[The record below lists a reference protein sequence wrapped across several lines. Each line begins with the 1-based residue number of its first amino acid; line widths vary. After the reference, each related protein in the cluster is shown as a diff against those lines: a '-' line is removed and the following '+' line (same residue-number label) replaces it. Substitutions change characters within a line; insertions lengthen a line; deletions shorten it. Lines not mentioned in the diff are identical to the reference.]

1 MSLSAKESYELRI
14 MAYVFPSMPGR
25 IHLELSK
32 QRLAQVAMRAY
43 WPLRIAGLDYL
54 LAPVILWAATD

>member
-1 MSLSAKESYELRI
+1 MSFGAKEFCERRS
-14 MAYVFPSMPGR
+14 MAYVFPSMPR
-25 IHLELSK
+25 KIRSELSK

-54 LAPVILWAATD
+54 LAPVILWASTD

>member
-1 MSLSAKESYELRI
+1 MSLGAKEFCERRT

-32 QRLAQVAMRAY
+32 QKVAQAAMRAY

-54 LAPVILWAATD
+54 LAPVILWASTD